1 VGDDKPFYRLRIEVI
16 EICNK
21 NRKNAREN
29 KRARKCVR
37 EGVRESERER
47 KKISGFL
54 TGPKYELSEVQ

>member
-1 VGDDKPFYRLRIEVI
+1 VI

-21 NRKNAREN
+21 NGKNAREN
-29 KRARKCVR
+29 KRARKHAR